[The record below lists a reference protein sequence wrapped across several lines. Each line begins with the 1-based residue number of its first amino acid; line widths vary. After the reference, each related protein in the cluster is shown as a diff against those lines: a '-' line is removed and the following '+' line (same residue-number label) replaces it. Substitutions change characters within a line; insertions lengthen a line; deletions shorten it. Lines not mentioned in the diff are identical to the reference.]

1 MPYSQKDRLS
11 RVATRLKRQ
20 ENQYVRIER
29 AGELG
34 PQVYAA
40 VQLVNQIDLSPE
52 IMIARIEIYRF
63 AFDASQYKVYDA
75 GDVNGQVT
83 VPQVSDI
90 IIQSITGYEFRV
102 VPMTANDP
110 PYKYITSN
118 NTRMLVHAEK
128 VRM

>member
-40 VQLVNQIDLSPE
+40 VQLVNQIDFSPE
-52 IMIARIEIYRF
+52 MMIARIEIYRF

>member
-29 AGELG
+29 ANELG